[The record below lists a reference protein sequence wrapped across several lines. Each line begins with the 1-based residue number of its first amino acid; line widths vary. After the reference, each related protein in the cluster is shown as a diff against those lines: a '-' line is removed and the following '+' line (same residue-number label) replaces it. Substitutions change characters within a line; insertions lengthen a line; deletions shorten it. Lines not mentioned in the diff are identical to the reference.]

1 MDNPGFQYCWAHKVN
16 REKEYIM
23 SSHHPIEPKHA
34 TQAITISDDVATE
47 IVHAVRDILIELIH
61 LIGQRNRDSI
71 D

>member
-1 MDNPGFQYCWAHKVN
+1 
-16 REKEYIM
+16 M
-23 SSHHPIEPKHA
+23 SSHHPIEPKNA